1 MNCEAEDLLTHHNT
15 GKPSIR
21 AKSRLGLITSSLA
34 FWMIADSGKP
44 AAYLSVLIFL
54 TGFIMMTYLY
64 IKTGRFSADRLEAAE

>member
-1 MNCEAEDLLTHHNT
+1 
-15 GKPSIR
+15 
-21 AKSRLGLITSSLA
+21 
-34 FWMIADSGKP
+34 MIADSGKP